1 MKTVTMKNTLPVIDL
16 SKVDHPEER
25 AAFYTELRQTA
36 RNIGFFYLVGHGVNL
51 AQIRQM
57 EQQAR
62 AFFDLPQAQKNRL
75 NMVHS
80 PQFRGYTGSK
90 EEITRNQPD
99 HREQI
104 DLGAELPVLEHIPED
119 KPWLHLQGPNLWPD
133 ATALPEFKSTVL
145 DYQHT
150 LRQVAIK
157 LLRAFLVAL
166 GQPENALD
174 DLIADPA
181 VHLLK
186 LVRYPAS
193 AAQADAQGVGAHK
206 DTDILT
212 LLLQDEVGGLQVQ
225 TDEGWI
231 DVPPLQDAFV
241 INIGEILELATNGY
255 LRANVH
261 RVITPQGQQDRYSIA
276 YFLAPNLNSHVT
288 LLNLSTELKQ
298 LALGPEADP
307 NNPMLQQLGANSFKS
322 RLRSHKNVADKY
334 YPQTYPQTR
343 NAS

>member
-1 MKTVTMKNTLPVIDL
+1 MKTVTMKNTLPVINL

-25 AAFYTELRQTA
+25 EAFYSELRQTA
-36 RNIGFFYLVGHGVNL
+36 RNIGFFYLVGHGVEI
-51 AQIRQM
+51 AKIRQM

-62 AFFDLPQAQKNRL
+62 AFFALPQTEKNRL
-75 NMVHS
+75 NMIHS

-104 DLGAELPVLEHIPED
+104 DLGAELPVWDNIPAD
-119 KPWLHLQGPNLWPD
+119 APWLHLQGPNLWPNESD
-133 ATALPEFKSTVL
+133 LPEFKHTVL
-145 DYQHT
+145 DYQAT

-166 GQPENALD
+166 GQSEHALD
-174 DLIADPA
+174 DLIANPP

-193 AAQADAQGVGAHK
+193 SAQTDAQGVGAHK

-212 LLLQDEVGGLQVQ
+212 LLLQDEVGGLQVE

-261 RVITPQGQQDRYSIA
+261 RVVTPQGQQDRYSIA
-276 YFLAPNLNSHVT
+276 YFLAPNLNSRVT
-288 LLNLSTELKQ
+288 LLDLSTELKQ

-322 RLRSHKNVADKY
+322 RLRSHKNVAEKY
-334 YPQTYPQTR
+334 YPQTYPQAT